1 MNTTAPKTV
10 ALQALPKLVLLIQT
24 RKQARWQWK
33 HGADEHKH
41 HWTMVLDILDR
52 RIGDIERYIGN
63 TMDIDGF
70 RAKREIVE

>member
-1 MNTTAPKTV
+1 MNITAPKTV
-10 ALQALPKLVLLIQT
+10 ALQALPKLGLLIMT

-41 HWTMVLDILDR
+41 HWAMVLDILDR
-52 RIGDIERYIGN
+52 RIEATERYIGD
-63 TMDIDGF
+63 TMDIAGF